1 MPLETPDELE
11 EIQRLFMELAWY
23 ERRHFARD
31 LGELGLT
38 MPQFVTLNVLQAS
51 GTSWPMGALAE
62 TVDQCSA
69 TMTGI
74 VDRLVRLG
82 LVERRRSD
90 EDRRSVLV
98 CLTREGEELLQRAKE
113 HRQARMRRIL
123 AHFDPEDRKAIV
135 HLLQKYL
142 QVLRLEEEQGS
153 PVPSAPPGGQ
163 DGGTMGAR

>member
-1 MPLETPDELE
+1 MHPQTPDELE

-51 GTSWPMGALAE
+51 GTPWPMGALAE

-98 CLTREGEELLQRAKE
+98 GLTREGEELLRRAKE
-113 HRQARMRRIL
+113 HRHARMRRIL

-135 HLLQKYL
+135 HLLRKYL
-142 QVLRLEEEQGS
+142 QVLRLEEETS
-153 PVPSAPPGGQ
+153 PVPPPSSGSPDEGPA
-163 DGGTMGAR
+163 GAR